1 MRRLFEYLKKGY
13 CWGGCTLGPR
23 SYIIARAGW
32 AKRHITLHDATI
44 SPGQKSTDQ
53 SGHGYSNSK
62 YVNSNSQTCQASE
75 SSYLTNASSHIDQKK
90 YKLKHMLH
98 YLAQICSVFC
108 FVSDVLTQV
117 RLDQTFLKLFL
128 TIPFYLQLLG
138 NKMKENPL

>member
-23 SYIIARAGW
+23 SYIMARAGW
-32 AKRHITLHDATI
+32 AKRHITLHHATI

-53 SGHGYSNSK
+53 PGHGYSNSK

-98 YLAQICSVFC
+98 YLEEDLFSILFC
-108 FVSDVLTQV
+108 FRCFDSSSS
-117 RLDQTFLKLFL
+117 RLDIPEIIFNNSILFAV
-128 TIPFYLQLLG
+128 TG
-138 NKMKENPL
+138 